1 MTATSTRRPGTGS
14 VSTALC
20 VVMRLLQVAILGIAV
35 AAVAMGELGL
45 AVSTLVMLAIALV
58 PDGVRYR
65 YDYRLNAVLAFLI
78 ALSPFMHAVG
88 SLGPYHTVPFFDS
101 VAHAISASLV
111 AGAGYVFVRV
121 VDQEN
126 EEIEIPGDLRFVFV
140 LLFATS
146 FGVVWEIAEFASGLL
161 ASVVGGEPI
170 LAQYGLDDVVLD
182 LLFNT
187 IGATIVAIWGT
198 SYFDGVRGLVG
209 RRVDGS
215 LFE

>member
-1 MTATSTRRPGTGS
+1 MTAVSTRHRGAGT
-14 VSTALC
+14 VSTALRAA
-20 VVMRLLQVAILGIAV
+20 MRLLQLAILVVAIGAV
-35 AAVAMGELGL
+35 AIGEFGL
-45 AVSTLVMLAIALV
+45 AVSTAVMLAIALL
-58 PDGVRYR
+58 PDVVRYR
-65 YDYRLNAVLAFLI
+65 YGYRLNAVLAFLV

-88 SLGPYHTVPFFDS
+88 SLGPYHAVPFFDD

-111 AGAGYVFVRV
+111 AGAGYVLVQV
-121 VDQEN
+121 VDDQSEG
-126 EEIEIPGDLRFVFV
+126 IEIPGDLRFAFE
-140 LLFATS
+140 LIFAIS

-170 LAQYGLDDVVLD
+170 LAQYGLDDVVMD

-187 IGATIVAIWGT
+187 IGATVVALWGT
-198 SYFDGVRGLVG
+198 SYFDGVRGLVA